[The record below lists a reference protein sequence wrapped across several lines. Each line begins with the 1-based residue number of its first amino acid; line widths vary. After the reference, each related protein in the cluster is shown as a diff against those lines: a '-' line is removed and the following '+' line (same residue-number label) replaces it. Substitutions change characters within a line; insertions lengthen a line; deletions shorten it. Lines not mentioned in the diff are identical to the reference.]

1 MNFVGGIIEK
11 VLERLEQQRTETA
24 AAGVCILK
32 PITFQYHHKE
42 ILREVLGV
50 LGRITTSADESK
62 NRPPIDAAKLAECS
76 MGFLLFAL
84 EPAPE
89 TIRLQRVVTNA
100 PGLTVP
106 SFALAE

>member
-1 MNFVGGIIEK
+1 MNFVGGVIEK

-50 LGRITTSADESK
+50 LGRITTSGDESK
-62 NRPPIDAAKLAECS
+62 NRPPIDAAKLGECRT
-76 MGFLLFAL
+76 GFLLFVFGVGTGKNKIPGRGADGSG
-84 EPAPE
+84 PA
-89 TIRLQRVVTNA
+89 VSFFA
-100 PGLTVP
+100 P
-106 SFALAE
+106 A

>member
-1 MNFVGGIIEK
+1 MNFVGGVIEK

-62 NRPPIDAAKLAECS
+62 NRPPIDAAKLGECRT
-76 MGFLLFAL
+76 GFLLFAFGAGTGKN
-84 EPAPE
+84 EAPARGDE
-89 TIRLQRVVTNA
+89 CA
-100 PGLTVP
+100 PPDG
-106 SFALAE
+106 SFVRAG

>member
-1 MNFVGGIIEK
+1 MNFVGGVIEK

-50 LGRITTSADESK
+50 LGRFTTSADESK
-62 NRPPIDAAKLAECS
+62 NRPPIDAAKLGECRT
-76 MGFLLFAL
+76 GFLLFAFGARSGKN
-84 EPAPE
+84 EAPARSDE
-89 TIRLQRVVTNA
+89 RA
-100 PGLTVP
+100 PPDG
-106 SFALAE
+106 SFVRAG